1 MVQRHDLPPAGMTD
15 AADAAD
21 APRSSGRDGSPGPGP
36 DGPRRPG
43 SDGSPSAGSDAPR
56 RPGSDAPPSTGPD
69 GAAERV
75 TERTA
80 GRAAERTAGAVG
92 PSWGESATAGEVLS
106 AYLHAQAGDFLRS
119 LRLHRESGSDVAE
132 AAEAA
137 RLLRRAAR
145 RISGALHV
153 YRPITDPAWSD
164 QLRTELAWLS
174 GTLAREHAYAERLTR
189 LRGALYRLSGAGGPS
204 DRSAPGEGT
213 AAERVN
219 AEEPANAD
227 ERVNADGRVD
237 SDGRVNADGRF
248 PEGAPAPQ
256 APNSRGSAGA
266 SSATDATGA
275 AGASSATGA
284 LGATGVTNATGA
296 TGATGGTNA
305 TGAVGARSATGVTS
319 AARTERGGVTV
330 AVDGTGGP
338 PGSVPPRSTRAAR
351 RSVSLAAG
359 APGGGAGDPVGGQGP
374 GPAGTGGGAEG
385 AAGASRDEGRAAGRR
400 RGERRERG
408 ERGDKGGRGTRGER
422 GNRSGQGSAHQ
433 RAGAEEEAR
442 GGALTVGAA
451 RAGALLERQ
460 LTLARTRAHTAALEA
475 LGSSRFHAVADSV
488 ALLAS
493 EVPLD
498 EANAARP
505 ARQVL
510 PPLAELA
517 GRRLAEAVEALPLG
531 RAGHPYN
538 ADALVH
544 GLAATPAAD
553 APPASERQDAP
564 WHQVRHLLRMRRYA
578 LEVLDQ
584 TWQRPDG
591 RGGPD
596 RPGGPGGPDGPG
608 GLGGPGGPHGPGA
621 NGSGPGGSGPGGSG
635 PGGSGPGG
643 SGPGGSGPVD
653 AEPPLSVRLLAAGQ
667 ALERHRDAAEAAA
680 AAAAAARTP
689 RIAPATA
696 YALGVLHADQRHEVE
711 AARFAFGRIWR
722 RVAARAS

>member
-1 MVQRHDLPPAGMTD
+1 MD
-15 AADAAD
+15 A
-21 APRSSGRDGSPGPGP
+21 
-36 DGPRRPG
+36 
-43 SDGSPSAGSDAPR
+43 
-56 RPGSDAPPSTGPD
+56 
-69 GAAERV
+69 
-75 TERTA
+75 
-80 GRAAERTAGAVG
+80 
-92 PSWGESATAGEVLS
+92 
-106 AYLHAQAGDFLRS
+106 
-119 LRLHRESGSDVAE
+119 
-132 AAEAA
+132 
-137 RLLRRAAR
+137 
-145 RISGALHV
+145 
-153 YRPITDPAWSD
+153 
-164 QLRTELAWLS
+164 
-174 GTLAREHAYAERLTR
+174 
-189 LRGALYRLSGAGGPS
+189 
-204 DRSAPGEGT
+204 
-213 AAERVN
+213 
-219 AEEPANAD
+219 
-227 ERVNADGRVD
+227 
-237 SDGRVNADGRF
+237 DGRVNADGRF
-248 PEGAPAPQ
+248 PQGAPAPQ
-256 APNSRGSAGA
+256 APNARGSAGA
-266 SSATDATGA
+266 SSATGAVGA
-275 AGASSATGA
+275 A
-284 LGATGVTNATGA
+284 GATGVTNATGA
-296 TGATGGTNA
+296 TGVTNT
-305 TGAVGARSATGVTS
+305 TGAVGASSATGVTS
-319 AARTERGGVTV
+319 AARTGRGGVTV

-374 GPAGTGGGAEG
+374 GPAGTGGGAERAG
-385 AAGASRDEGRAAGRR
+385 GASRDEGRAAGRR
-400 RGERRERG
+400 RGERGERRERGERG

-422 GNRSGQGSAHQ
+422 GNRSGQGAAHQ

-498 EANAARP
+498 ETNAARP

-538 ADALVH
+538 AEALVH

-596 RPGGPGGPDGPG
+596 RPGGPGG
-608 GLGGPGGPHGPGA
+608 LGGPGGPHGPGA
-621 NGSGPGGSGPGGSG
+621 SGSGPS
-635 PGGSGPGG
+635 
-643 SGPGGSGPVD
+643 GSGPVD